1 MRRRIRG
8 RELWNLALYA
18 ALGCL
23 LVLLLSG
30 ASRERLLREKTSNP
44 YSERALTVA
53 FVGSGG
59 EAVKRLLTDERLPA
73 VELHYSN
80 ETLLGCNGKALA
92 SERLHLLSG
101 QRLKEDASGAMVG
114 KGLQTEI
121 EAENCIE
128 VLGNRLPVTGVLG
141 YEELYTQLDY
151 RIVVPLSYVCERLD
165 YALASLIADGTEAE
179 MEKLRTLLVTDYAN
193 ECSVQ
198 PVKEVGLREVY
209 QTKKTDNRMTR
220 WMVGFVMLFALFEHI
235 LMLLQSADSSAAFL
249 ALGYET
255 GSLRRYFVRKQVLWK
270 LAGLALGCLLT
281 ALLMRYSLLGT
292 VAVCV
297 LIGVEL
303 LVGTWLVTGE
313 IVRSAVRGRT

>member
-1 MRRRIRG
+1 MRKRIHG
-8 RELWNLALYA
+8 KVVWNLALYA

-30 ASRERLLREKTSNP
+30 ASRERLLRERTSNP
-44 YSERALTVA
+44 YSERAVTVA
-53 FVGSGG
+53 FIGGGG
-59 EAVKRLLTDERLPA
+59 EAVKRLLADERLPD
-73 VELHYSN
+73 VELLYSD

-92 SERLHLLSG
+92 SERFPLLSG
-101 QRLKEDASGAMVG
+101 QQLTGDVPGAMVG

-121 EAENCIE
+121 EAENHIE
-128 VLGNRLPVTGVLG
+128 VLGNKLPVTGVLG

-179 MEKLRTLLVTDYAN
+179 MERLRALLAADYAS

-220 WMVGFVMLFALFEHI
+220 LMVGFVILFALFEHI
-235 LMLLQSADSSAAFL
+235 LMLLQSADSCSAFL
-249 ALGYET
+249 ALGYGTEA
-255 GSLRRYFVRKQVLWK
+255 LNRYFVRKQVLWK
-270 LAGLALGCLLT
+270 LAGLAAGCLLT
-281 ALLMRYSLLGT
+281 ALLMCYSLLGAA
-292 VAVCV
+292 AVGV

-303 LVGTWLVTGE
+303 LIGTWLVTGK
-313 IVRSAVRGRT
+313 IVRSAVRG